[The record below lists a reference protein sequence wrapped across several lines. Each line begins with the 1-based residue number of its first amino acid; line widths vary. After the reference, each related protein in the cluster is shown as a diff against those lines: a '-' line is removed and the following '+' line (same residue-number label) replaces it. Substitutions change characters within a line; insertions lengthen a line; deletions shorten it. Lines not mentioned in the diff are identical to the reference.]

1 MEKGSITAKMADGRK
16 VGKNGEKKSE
26 KKMVSDSAM
35 DSPSKMT
42 GGHD

>member
-1 MEKGSITAKMADGRK
+1 MAKMVKMADGMEMR
-16 VGKNGEKKSE
+16 KNGEKKL
-26 KKMVSDSAM
+26 KQNKMVLDSAM